1 MAPSIEQVKI
11 FSNGIKSVLTRQTKN
26 KPAVLRL
33 FNPEGKMISY
43 REIQRTRRKY
53 DYSIKKLTA
62 NATQKEKSLEFS
74 SKILDS
80 EGDVLIRKMKMSAG
94 QPVNETYINIEE
106 GVRDVRHQMSYW
118 DDWYG
123 MKNTINNEMKVL
135 NQNND
140 MGFWAQNN
148 YTQKAQEINDRWTW
162 MTNWQ
167 NI

>member
-1 MAPSIEQVKI
+1 M
-11 FSNGIKSVLTRQTKN
+11 N
-26 KPAVLRL
+26 
-33 FNPEGKMISY
+33 
-43 REIQRTRRKY
+43 
-53 DYSIKKLTA
+53 
-62 NATQKEKSLEFS
+62 
-74 SKILDS
+74 
-80 EGDVLIRKMKMSAG
+80 AG